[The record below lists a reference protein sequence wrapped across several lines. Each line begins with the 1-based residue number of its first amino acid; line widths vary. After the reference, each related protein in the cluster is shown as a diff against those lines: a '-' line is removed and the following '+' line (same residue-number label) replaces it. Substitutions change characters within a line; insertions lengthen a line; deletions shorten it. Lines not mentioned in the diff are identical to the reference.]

1 MLKLIINRW
10 TEGLFYEP
18 ESYKTIFQ
26 HDKYLSNYPHPIL
39 CFIKVLFSFRKQD
52 SYQPRAATQPAHTVQ
67 ADRGRP
73 LSGGQVTQLT
83 FLAPDILQGANDAFA
98 YLSDFASGR
107 VLTFR

>member
-1 MLKLIINRW
+1 M
-10 TEGLFYEP
+10 
-18 ESYKTIFQ
+18 
-26 HDKYLSNYPHPIL
+26 
-39 CFIKVLFSFRKQD
+39 LFSLRKQD
-52 SYQPRAATQPAHTVQ
+52 YYQPCAATQPAHPLQ
-67 ADRGRP
+67 ADRGRS

>member
-1 MLKLIINRW
+1 M
-10 TEGLFYEP
+10 F
-18 ESYKTIFQ
+18 
-26 HDKYLSNYPHPIL
+26 
-39 CFIKVLFSFRKQD
+39 FSFRKQD

-73 LSGGQVTQLT
+73 LSGGQVTQPT
-83 FLAPDILQGANDAFA
+83 LAHDISQGANDAFA